1 MAPENPHINAGE
13 HEILDAVAGYAT
25 DQSQTQSQLR
35 RSSRA
40 SSVAA
45 APNMVAPSSDSRVRV
60 NRPATGPP
68 KRSAACSSDGESV
81 QSVASARSKRTKK
94 KPRTRG
100 SPARTTDKT
109 DKSRSKTKKSKGT
122 SVASELQS
130 NGATE
135 PVYDY
140 DQDSDN
146 NSIEIQPRGDDKT
159 KKAAKEAETAELL
172 RYFEAPFWKK
182 GDTPGTALN
191 FKCKWCRGV
200 YRRQKLSHGNL
211 KTHRDGSTQED
222 KCDKGCAGRNKAKKA
237 GFTLPPSVAERR
249 ALEAKDGANAT
260 QQGIKGFLECKPV
273 FVNRVLNQIIMIW
286 QIRQALPWSRI
297 EDPFL
302 RAAFQYTNS
311 KAQLYGRR
319 WSADES
325 KKLYDMLKSHVF
337 HELDNLSTKFTLIHD
352 VWTTKGNRFAF
363 IGAAAAFINDDWEYT
378 VRHLTLKMIPWKH
391 NGHLLA
397 RPIATLLK
405 KKQLYKKISLKTTDS
420 GSNNNTMASEM
431 YSLLLGNDVNTTD
444 GSNWDPTS
452 MHIQC
457 ICHKFALIV
466 NAGLAS
472 LALKTLPPAKAKDS
486 VLGFFPVLGRLI
498 EEDDEEETG
507 PSQPVQAP
515 GDSVVTATSD
525 SLGTNV
531 ESDSDYGNADDE
543 GSDDDVPNAKASD
556 HSDSSG
562 EEASVAEKTTTPAA
576 TTTAS
581 TNKYVKTSKLLELT
595 NKLDVVIKQITR
607 SAAQRANFDCVAQ
620 ELGVKVAPLIAG
632 YGIRWNIKYQSHK
645 KAIDAREVIDQIL
658 KEDQHENGP
667 GDFGEAYFSPRD
679 WKEIDN
685 LNRELEVFVKLTSEM
700 EGNSATGTHVI
711 PKYLDLKEGLTEK
724 ISASKE
730 TESLYPMYNA
740 MLKKVERYLDEAV
753 RCETLVMATI
763 MHPCYRVHLFELGY
777 GVESNEASDALKL
790 LKRHFDLVKLSTKV
804 PEINPDPDVI
814 EIAKP
819 PPVQSSSILGCLT
832 SRMTQQP
839 TAQED
844 EIEAYLKA
852 DIHFSADDLDHK
864 TTPLKWWKA
873 NHKTYPTLAILAR
886 RYLGAAGSSCS
897 VERLFSAAS
906 DVCSSN
912 RGKLLPSTMSHCVS
926 SLMWLRED
934 IPLTGDFIQAGNAL
948 KALIPSKKRLL

>member
-1 MAPENPHINAGE
+1 
-13 HEILDAVAGYAT
+13 
-25 DQSQTQSQLR
+25 
-35 RSSRA
+35 
-40 SSVAA
+40 
-45 APNMVAPSSDSRVRV
+45 
-60 NRPATGPP
+60 
-68 KRSAACSSDGESV
+68 
-81 QSVASARSKRTKK
+81 
-94 KPRTRG
+94 
-100 SPARTTDKT
+100 
-109 DKSRSKTKKSKGT
+109 
-122 SVASELQS
+122 
-130 NGATE
+130 
-135 PVYDY
+135 
-140 DQDSDN
+140 
-146 NSIEIQPRGDDKT
+146 
-159 KKAAKEAETAELL
+159 
-172 RYFEAPFWKK
+172 
-182 GDTPGTALN
+182 
-191 FKCKWCRGV
+191 
-200 YRRQKLSHGNL
+200 
-211 KTHRDGSTQED
+211 
-222 KCDKGCAGRNKAKKA
+222 
-237 GFTLPPSVAERR
+237 
-249 ALEAKDGANAT
+249 
-260 QQGIKGFLECKPV
+260 
-273 FVNRVLNQIIMIW
+273 
-286 QIRQALPWSRI
+286 
-297 EDPFL
+297 
-302 RAAFQYTNS
+302 
-311 KAQLYGRR
+311 
-319 WSADES
+319 
-325 KKLYDMLKSHVF
+325 
-337 HELDNLSTKFTLIHD
+337 
-352 VWTTKGNRFAF
+352 
-363 IGAAAAFINDDWEYT
+363 
-378 VRHLTLKMIPWKH
+378 
-391 NGHLLA
+391 
-397 RPIATLLK
+397 
-405 KKQLYKKISLKTTDS
+405 
-420 GSNNNTMASEM
+420 
-431 YSLLLGNDVNTTD
+431 
-444 GSNWDPTS
+444 
-452 MHIQC
+452 MHIRC

-595 NKLDVVIKQITR
+595 NK
-607 SAAQRANFDCVAQ
+607 
-620 ELGVKVAPLIAG
+620 
-632 YGIRWNIKYQSHK
+632 SHK

-685 LNRELEVFVKLTSEM
+685 LNRELERGSLKRYRLQRKLSRF
-700 EGNSATGTHVI
+700 N
-711 PKYLDLKEGLTEK
+711 
-724 ISASKE
+724 
-730 TESLYPMYNA
+730 PMYNA

>member
-337 HELDNLSTKFTLIHD
+337 HELD
-352 VWTTKGNRFAF
+352 
-363 IGAAAAFINDDWEYT
+363 
-378 VRHLTLKMIPWKH
+378 
-391 NGHLLA
+391 
-397 RPIATLLK
+397 
-405 KKQLYKKISLKTTDS
+405 
-420 GSNNNTMASEM
+420 
-431 YSLLLGNDVNTTD
+431 
-444 GSNWDPTS
+444 
-452 MHIQC
+452 
-457 ICHKFALIV
+457 FALIV

-595 NKLDVVIKQITR
+595 NK
-607 SAAQRANFDCVAQ
+607 
-620 ELGVKVAPLIAG
+620 
-632 YGIRWNIKYQSHK
+632 SHK

-804 PEINPDPDVI
+804 PEINPDPNVI

-819 PPVQSSSILGCLT
+819 PPVQSSSILGRLT

>member
-1 MAPENPHINAGE
+1 MAPENPHVNAGE
-13 HEILDAVAGYAT
+13 HETLDAVAGYVT
-25 DQSQTQSQLR
+25 DRSQTQSQLR
-35 RSSRA
+35 RSTRA

-68 KRSAACSSDGESV
+68 KQSAACSSDGRSV

-109 DKSRSKTKKSKGT
+109 DESRSKTKKSKGT

-135 PVYDY
+135 PAYDY

-159 KKAAKEAETAELL
+159 KKAAKEAETAELF

-260 QQGIKGFLECKPV
+260 QQGIKGFLESPHYKHTIALYCT
-273 FVNRVLNQIIMIW
+273 VLPSIPTPDKISVPFLVKMSPLFHSRCTSAMLFCHSHRHSAPH
-286 QIRQALPWSRI
+286 RQALPWSRI

-311 KAQLYGRR
+311 KAQLYGRQ

-337 HELDNLSTKFTLIHD
+337 HELDNLGTKFTLIHD

-378 VRHLTLKMIPWKH
+378 
-391 NGHLLA
+391 
-397 RPIATLLK
+397 
-405 KKQLYKKISLKTTDS
+405 TTDS

-431 YSLLLGNDVNTTD
+431 YSLLLGNDVNATD

-452 MHIQC
+452 MHIRC

-498 EEDDEEETG
+498 EEDNKEETG

-531 ESDSDYGNADDE
+531 ESDSDYVNADDE

-607 SAAQRANFDCVAQ
+607 SAAQRANIDRVAR

-645 KAIDAREVIDQIL
+645 KAIDARKVIDQIL
-658 KEDQHENGP
+658 KEDQHKNGP

-679 WKEIDN
+679 WKEINN
-685 LNRELEVFVKLTSEM
+685 LNCELEVFVKLTSEM

-763 MHPCYRVHLFELGY
+763 MHPCYRVHLFEFGY
-777 GVESNEASDALKL
+777 GVESNKASDALKL

-804 PEINPDPDVI
+804 PEINPDHDVI
-814 EIAKP
+814 EIVKP
-819 PPVQSSSILGCLT
+819 PPVQSSSILGRLT

-886 RYLGAAGSSCS
+886 QYLGAAGSSCS

-926 SLMWLRED
+926 SLMWLRGD

-948 KALIPSKKRLL
+948 KALIPSKKQLL

>member
-1 MAPENPHINAGE
+1 
-13 HEILDAVAGYAT
+13 
-25 DQSQTQSQLR
+25 
-35 RSSRA
+35 
-40 SSVAA
+40 
-45 APNMVAPSSDSRVRV
+45 
-60 NRPATGPP
+60 
-68 KRSAACSSDGESV
+68 
-81 QSVASARSKRTKK
+81 
-94 KPRTRG
+94 
-100 SPARTTDKT
+100 
-109 DKSRSKTKKSKGT
+109 
-122 SVASELQS
+122 
-130 NGATE
+130 
-135 PVYDY
+135 
-140 DQDSDN
+140 
-146 NSIEIQPRGDDKT
+146 
-159 KKAAKEAETAELL
+159 
-172 RYFEAPFWKK
+172 
-182 GDTPGTALN
+182 
-191 FKCKWCRGV
+191 
-200 YRRQKLSHGNL
+200 
-211 KTHRDGSTQED
+211 
-222 KCDKGCAGRNKAKKA
+222 
-237 GFTLPPSVAERR
+237 
-249 ALEAKDGANAT
+249 
-260 QQGIKGFLECKPV
+260 
-273 FVNRVLNQIIMIW
+273 
-286 QIRQALPWSRI
+286 
-297 EDPFL
+297 
-302 RAAFQYTNS
+302 
-311 KAQLYGRR
+311 
-319 WSADES
+319 
-325 KKLYDMLKSHVF
+325 
-337 HELDNLSTKFTLIHD
+337 
-352 VWTTKGNRFAF
+352 
-363 IGAAAAFINDDWEYT
+363 
-378 VRHLTLKMIPWKH
+378 
-391 NGHLLA
+391 
-397 RPIATLLK
+397 
-405 KKQLYKKISLKTTDS
+405 
-420 GSNNNTMASEM
+420 
-431 YSLLLGNDVNTTD
+431 
-444 GSNWDPTS
+444 

-498 EEDDEEETG
+498 EEDDKEETG

-595 NKLDVVIKQITR
+595 NK
-607 SAAQRANFDCVAQ
+607 
-620 ELGVKVAPLIAG
+620 
-632 YGIRWNIKYQSHK
+632 
-645 KAIDAREVIDQIL
+645 
-658 KEDQHENGP
+658 
-667 GDFGEAYFSPRD
+667 
-679 WKEIDN
+679 
-685 LNRELEVFVKLTSEM
+685 
-700 EGNSATGTHVI
+700 
-711 PKYLDLKEGLTEK
+711 

-730 TESLYPMYNA
+730 TELLYPMYNA

-819 PPVQSSSILGCLT
+819 PPVQSSSILGRLT

-912 RGKLLPSTMSHCVS
+912 QGKLLPSTMSHCVS